1 MPTLSASAM
10 PRATADTLVGDT
22 DNRRLFLFM
31 ADMDMGTATW
41 AVAVAVITRVGA
53 EATIAVGDD
62 R

>member
-31 ADMDMGTATW
+31 ADMGTATW
-41 AVAVAVITRVGA
+41 AVAVAVITTVGA